1 MARNNVVVV
10 EDEATEKEYTL
21 IANITVVAF
30 SEQEAIE
37 KARNGEIV
45 DVDIV
50 DVLRGVWA
58 I

>member
-1 MARNNVVVV
+1 MKGKNVVVV
-10 EDEATEKEYTL
+10 EDEITEKEYTL

>member
-10 EDEATEKEYTL
+10 EDEAIEKEYTL